1 MEQFIQKTS
10 LNFTNAGNNENIYA
24 IEGMAMLGF
33 GPRTV
38 SEALTLALEINISE

>member
-1 MEQFIQKTS
+1 MLVKMKIS
-10 LNFTNAGNNENIYA
+10 M

-38 SEALTLALEINISE
+38 NEALTLASEINISE